1 MNNRTKHTCIK
12 EYEPDA
18 SFYEK
23 VLEAM
28 DETER
33 KKIPPEKTAQML
45 QKIQLAT
52 MLNCAEIRCKKQCRK
67 TYQNR
72 AQRSPVK

>member
-1 MNNRTKHTCIK
+1 MSAHNKLMEISRMNNRTKHTCIK

-45 QKIQLAT
+45 QKIRHA
-52 MLNCAEIRCKKQCRK
+52 AKR
-67 TYQNR
+67 NR
-72 AQRSPVK
+72 TRRSQ

>member
-1 MNNRTKHTCIK
+1 METKHMNDKMRQTCLK
-12 EYEPDA
+12 EYEPST

-33 KKIPPEKTAQML
+33 KKIPPEKTEKML
-45 QKIQLAT
+45 QKIRHVV
-52 MLNCAEIRCKKQCRK
+52 IHHRR
-67 TYQNR
+67 
-72 AQRSPVK
+72 

>member
-18 SFYEK
+18 SFYKK

-45 QKIQLAT
+45 QKIRHA
-52 MLNCAEIRCKKQCRK
+52 AKR
-67 TYQNR
+67 NR
-72 AQRSPVK
+72 TRRGE

>member
-1 MNNRTKHTCIK
+1 MKKRTEPTCSK
-12 EYEPDA
+12 KYEPDA

-33 KKIPPEKTAQML
+33 KKIPPEKTEQML
-45 QKIQLAT
+45 QKIRHA
-52 MLNCAEIRCKKQCRK
+52 AVR
-67 TYQNR
+67 NR
-72 AQRSPVK
+72 IQRSQ

>member
-1 MNNRTKHTCIK
+1 MNDKMRESCFK
-12 EYEPDA
+12 EYEPDT

-33 KKIPPEKTAQML
+33 RKIPPEKTEKML
-45 QKIQLAT
+45 QKIRHVV
-52 MLNCAEIRCKKQCRK
+52 IHHRR
-67 TYQNR
+67 
-72 AQRSPVK
+72 

>member
-1 MNNRTKHTCIK
+1 MEISRMNNRTKHTCIK

-33 KKIPPEKTAQML
+33 KKISPEKTAQML
-45 QKIQLAT
+45 QKIRHA
-52 MLNCAEIRCKKQCRK
+52 AKR
-67 TYQNR
+67 NR
-72 AQRSPVK
+72 TRRGE